1 MFPFLEQ
8 IILCNW
14 LIKAVFKLILSRNWH
29 DRLISQLGKEMQK
42 ELLLHLFSV
51 FHFIV
56 LNLKWS
62 YSIQQWL
69 VLDKVVKKAL
79 FMRNFSN
86 FLVFGTNNLVQLI
99 NQSSISNK
107 FEQELV
113 TSSNLSIIKRS
124 VKGAPAWTISA
135 FYFIIFKFR
144 LKM

>member
-124 VKGAPAWTISA
+124 VKGAPAWTIFCLSLHN
-135 FYFIIFKFR
+135 F
-144 LKM
+144 